1 VVVLIY
7 QGDNDYGNDKAARS
21 LICRKFAV
29 GGAIDEINLA
39 KELLKN
45 RCYARHQIMYYV
57 HKENRF
63 MQRCAWQILIE

>member
-1 VVVLIY
+1 M
-7 QGDNDYGNDKAARS
+7 
-21 LICRKFAV
+21 CWKFAV

-39 KELLKN
+39 KELLKI